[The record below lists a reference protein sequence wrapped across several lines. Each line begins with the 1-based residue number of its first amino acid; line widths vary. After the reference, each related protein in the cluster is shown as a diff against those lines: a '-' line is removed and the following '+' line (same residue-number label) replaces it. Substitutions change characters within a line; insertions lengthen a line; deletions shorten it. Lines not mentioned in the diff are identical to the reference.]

1 MYYQPPGA
9 LGLLVGAV
17 ITLWAAALALV
28 LFNNGLTSEIGTGQF
43 LSYVGA
49 LGAAALAALF
59 GYWTFALATLS
70 YALDRNGLVIA
81 WGPTRQVIPLGAI
94 ERLVPGTAV
103 GVPRVNGVSWW
114 GYHVGRASIERIGE
128 VLFYSTHQAPE
139 QLLYVMTSE
148 RNYAIS
154 VADPADFAREI
165 QVRQELGPTA
175 ELTHHVERGGAA
187 AHPLSSDRVGQGLAL
202 LALLAGALVWA
213 QLAVRYGGLPATLE
227 LHFPPT
233 APATIVT
240 VVGRDAIF
248 ELPRAASLILA
259 LNLALGLLLHAW
271 NRVAGYVLF
280 IGATVV
286 QLAFVAAIAI
296 ALA

>member
-1 MYYQPPGA
+1 MYYQPPRA

-28 LFNNGLTSEIGTGQF
+28 LLNNGFASEIGMGQF
-43 LSYVGA
+43 SSYAGA
-49 LGAAALAALF
+49 LAAAALATLF
-59 GYWTFALATLS
+59 GYWSFALATLS

-103 GVPRVNGVSWW
+103 GVPRVSGVSWW
-114 GYHVGRASIERIGE
+114 GHHVGRARIERIGE
-128 VLFYSTHQAPE
+128 VLFYSTHQDPE
-139 QLLYVMTSE
+139 QVLYVMTSE

-154 VADPADFAREI
+154 VQDPADFAREI

-187 AHPLSSDRVGQGLAL
+187 ALPLSSDRLGQGLAL
-202 LALLAGALVWA
+202 LAVLAGALVWG
-213 QLAVRYGGLPATLE
+213 QLAMRYGDLPATLE

-233 APATIVT
+233 EATLIVT
-240 VVGRDAIF
+240 VVSRDAIF
-248 ELPRAASLILA
+248 ELPRTALLMLG
-259 LNLALGLLLHAW
+259 LNLLLGLLLHGW
-271 NRVAGYVLF
+271 NRVTGYVLF

-286 QLAFVAAIAI
+286 QLAFFAAIAI
-296 ALA
+296 ALE